1 MSRPVVLVCGC
12 QKYETYLHAALRRF
26 DRPDFELIGI
36 LGSSSEKA
44 TFNPTTKILCLPVPD
59 TYEALPTKIHAAFAW
74 ISENRPGIPGVFK
87 TDDDMIFDMNALVP
101 TILTNMAN
109 PYWGVAAG
117 VCQEGSIH
125 ETRIQV
131 RFDDKT
137 LRPSHQRAAYCF
149 GWGYWISAAALPLI
163 VAAEAEYKSSF
174 LEDVCTGYVMNQAR
188 INPTRIRFPYKEMP
202 RTPEL
207 LTLK

>member
-1 MSRPVVLVCGC
+1 MLVCGC
-12 QKYETYLHAALRRF
+12 KKYEEYLHAALRRF
-26 DRPDFELIGI
+26 ERPEFEVIGL
-36 LGSSSEKA
+36 LGDSDEPASLD
-44 TFNPTTKILCLPVPD
+44 PTTKILHLPVPD

-74 ISENRPGIPGVFK
+74 VTANRPGIPGVFK
-87 TDDDMIFDMNALVP
+87 TDDDMLFDMSVLVP
-101 TILTNMAN
+101 TILSYVVN

-117 VCQEGSIH
+117 VCQEGAISDS
-125 ETRIQV
+125 RISL
-131 RFDDKT
+131 RFVDKS
-137 LRPSHQRAAYCF
+137 LRPSHQAASYCF

-174 LEDVCTGYVMNQAR
+174 LEDVCTGYVLNQVH
-188 INPTRIRFPYKEMP
+188 IYPSRIRLPYKEMP